1 MNTRKIAAEY
11 RLAHWTQI
19 MHRKRES
26 GLSAKAFCENEG
38 IHENVYYYWQQ
49 KLRSAACEQMAE
61 MQSEQ
66 VERKLVPSGFAE
78 LKIVKAYDRQCS
90 QNMLRRAKFALILPV
105 YEFLRTVHI
114 RQRRS
119 PHCLVYLNNHA
130 EFRG

>member
-26 GLSAKAFCENEG
+26 GLSAKAFCENES

-66 VERKLVPSGFAE
+66 AERKLVPSDFAE
-78 LKIVKAYDRQCS
+78 LKIVKAYEPS
-90 QNMLRRAKFALILPV
+90 KLPESAALG
-105 YEFLRTVHI
+105 EI
-114 RQRRS
+114 RIDIAGIRIAADS
-119 PHCLVYLNNHA
+119 TYPSEKIAVLLGLFKHPC
-130 EFRG
+130 

>member
-78 LKIVKAYDRQCS
+78 LKIVKAYDPP
-90 QNMLRRAKFALILPV
+90 MLPEHATQGEIRIDIAGIRISADSTYPSEKIAALLGLFKQP
-105 YEFLRTVHI
+105 
-114 RQRRS
+114 
-119 PHCLVYLNNHA
+119 C
-130 EFRG
+130 

>member
-26 GLSAKAFCENEG
+26 GLSTKAFCKNEG

-66 VERKLVPSGFAE
+66 TERKLVPSGFAE
-78 LKIVKAYDRQCS
+78 LKIVKAYEPSTLPESAAQGEIRIDIAGIRIAADS
-90 QNMLRRAKFALILPV
+90 TYPSEKIAALLGLFKP
-105 YEFLRTVHI
+105 
-114 RQRRS
+114 
-119 PHCLVYLNNHA
+119 PC
-130 EFRG
+130 